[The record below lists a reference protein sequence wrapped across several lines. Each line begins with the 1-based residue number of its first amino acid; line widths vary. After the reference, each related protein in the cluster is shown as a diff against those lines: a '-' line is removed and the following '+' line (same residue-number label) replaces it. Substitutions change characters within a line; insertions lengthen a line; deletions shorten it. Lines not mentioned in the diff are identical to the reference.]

1 MDTSSFS
8 LVSLFYRLFGYGG
21 GPRVISVM
29 TILPYI
35 KKGAKEAESVYT
47 CIDAIEQD
55 EAGTLVNQ
63 N

>member
-47 CIDAIEQD
+47 CIEQD